1 MQNQTISFLKK
12 KGIHFAILLAASI
25 LLGYLLLVL
34 AYCIPSEKF
43 LMGGANSIQIFQQEG
58 TYPTILSGYPNSQL
72 DNYTDGSMLNNAIY
86 AGTESPFIKAA
97 ACYRYQ
103 YEDQNPMEAFISY
116 LWMDESYSVASC
128 PRYWHGFLI
137 ILKPLLTF
145 MNYSDIR
152 VLNQF
157 FQLLLLGAL
166 IWQFA
171 KKQLQQYI
179 LPLLLSV
186 FFLMPAAVSMSLQYS
201 SVYNITLLSA
211 FFLLLFAEKIEENNL
226 YAELFLMTGI
236 LTSYFDLLTFP
247 LLSLGIPL
255 IIAILLK
262 QKKEAQAKEL
272 LLCIIAYSFCWG
284 LGYAG
289 MWAGKWL
296 IAILV
301 LGAGTF
307 AEVTYAM
314 QMRSLK
320 GASSDGLS
328 VAAVIQN
335 NIIFFQKPVYR
346 ISFLV
351 MTACYAI
358 QALIHKTKPV
368 VFLKKAVPFVLIL
381 LMPFAWYTVT
391 AGHAY
396 VHSWFTHRTLV
407 IGVFAWGCLMAGELS
422 AQKTCNRN

>member
-1 MQNQTISFLKK
+1 MQNQTISFFKE

-25 LLGYLLLVL
+25 TLGYLLLALV
-34 AYCIPSEKF
+34 YCIPSEKF

-58 TYPTILSGYPNSQL
+58 TYPTIMSGYPNSQL

-86 AGTESPFIKAA
+86 AGAENPFNKAA

-103 YEDQNPMEAFISY
+103 YEEQNPMESFISY
-116 LWMDESYSVASC
+116 LWMDESYSVTSC

-152 VLNQF
+152 VLNQL

-166 IWQFA
+166 IWQFV

-179 LPLLLSV
+179 VPLLLSV
-186 FFLMPAAVSMSLQYS
+186 FFLTPTAVSMSLQYS
-201 SVYNITLLSA
+201 SVYNITLLSS
-211 FFLLLFAEKIEENNL
+211 FFLLLFAEKIEEKNL

-262 QKKEAQAKEL
+262 QKKEASVKEL
-272 LLCIIAYSFCWG
+272 LLCVIGYSFCWG
-284 LGYAG
+284 IGYAG

-296 IAILV
+296 IAVLV

-307 AEVTYAM
+307 ADVLYSM
-314 QMRSLK
+314 QMRSLE

-328 VAAVIQN
+328 VGTVIQN
-335 NIIFFQKPVYR
+335 NLEFFQKPIYR
-346 ISFLV
+346 ISLLITTV
-351 MTACYAI
+351 YYAI
-358 QALIHKTKPV
+358 QAFIHKAKPAA
-368 VFLKKAVPFVLIL
+368 FLKKATPLALII
-381 LMPFAWYTVT
+381 LMPFAWYIVT

-407 IGVFAWGCLMAGELS
+407 IGVFGCGCLIAGEKS
-422 AQKTCNRN
+422 K